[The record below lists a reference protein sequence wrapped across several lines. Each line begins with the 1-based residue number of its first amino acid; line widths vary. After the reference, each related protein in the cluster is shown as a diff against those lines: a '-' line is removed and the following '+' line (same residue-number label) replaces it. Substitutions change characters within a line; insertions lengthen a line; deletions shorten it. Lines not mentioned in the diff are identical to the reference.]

1 MLHWLRERA
10 AARWAAARLRCV
22 GCLVGCLWRR
32 WCSGRR
38 RPRPLCVPVG
48 GGPPA
53 SRPRRELRSARRLE
67 ARPGPAAAHRHCGRS
82 LWRPSA
88 PSALASLALRRVA
101 RCGVSKPGQA
111 PLPPSNFACNSSDVF
126 HGLKCDRWNSADSAL
141 VWGRAELELH
151 AELGEFPVSLVE
163 LVAQGCTTWVG
174 IALPSCRCN
183 AVLSGA
189 LVLYLVHRFAV
200 VKLVTPFRPC
210 VSAGLKPA
218 SPLLA

>member
-1 MLHWLRERA
+1 MLVAPRVFRA
-10 AARWAAARLRCV
+10 PRVPFCGPGRCVCWWAAAR
-22 GCLVGCLWRR
+22 
-32 WCSGRR
+32 
-38 RPRPLCVPVG
+38 PRAVR
-48 GGPPA
+48 A
-53 SRPRRELRSARRLE
+53 TSFARR
-67 ARPGPAAAHRHCGRS
+67 
-82 LWRPSA
+82 
-88 PSALASLALRRVA
+88 V
-101 RCGVSKPGQA
+101 VSKPGQA
-111 PLPPSNFACNSSDVF
+111 PPPPTSTAARPSGPSGALHTGGARSPMCGALARSPARPCRRSVISHVIPLRLFQTLNS
-126 HGLKCDRWNSADSAL
+126 DRWNSTDSAL

-174 IALPSCRCN
+174 IALLSCRCN